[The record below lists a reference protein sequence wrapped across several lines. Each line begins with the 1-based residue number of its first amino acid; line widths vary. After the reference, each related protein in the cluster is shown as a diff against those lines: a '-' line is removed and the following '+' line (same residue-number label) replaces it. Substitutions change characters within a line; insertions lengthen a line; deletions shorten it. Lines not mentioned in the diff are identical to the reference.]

1 MTCTVGP
8 DRRSKYHAAVSA
20 KRGVTP
26 GVGVTPFGRRWR
38 DMWSVLGEHEG
49 GEARWKSHILPKLD
63 EAVIRE
69 LEEADTNE
77 ENSLS
82 KSSSS
87 RRGFRQNANYFT
99 VE

>member
-1 MTCTVGP
+1 M
-8 DRRSKYHAAVSA
+8 
-20 KRGVTP
+20 
-26 GVGVTPFGRRWR
+26 
-38 DMWSVLGEHEG
+38 
-49 GEARWKSHILPKLD
+49 RWKSHILPKLD

>member
-1 MTCTVGP
+1 MG
-8 DRRSKYHAAVSA
+8 DRATQSSNDSSDDDIDDHCHRVRFESH
-20 KRGVTP
+20 T
-26 GVGVTPFGRRWR
+26 
-38 DMWSVLGEHEG
+38 
-49 GEARWKSHILPKLD
+49 RWKSHILPKFD

-77 ENSLS
+77 ENSLW